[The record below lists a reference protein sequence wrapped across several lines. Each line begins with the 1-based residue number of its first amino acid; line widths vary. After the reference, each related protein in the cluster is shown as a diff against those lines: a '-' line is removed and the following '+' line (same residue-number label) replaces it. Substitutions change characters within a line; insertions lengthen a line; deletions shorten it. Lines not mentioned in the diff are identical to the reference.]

1 MVFPVTG
8 STFVMVLGAG
18 LRESRVRG
26 ALNGVASGTG
36 DERLGGRKGSPDGFS
51 GVCLWWACASAGAW

>member
-1 MVFPVTG
+1 MGFPVTG

-26 ALNGVASGTG
+26 ALKGVASGTG
-36 DERLGGRKGSPDGFS
+36 AERLGGRKGSPDGFS
-51 GVCLWWACASAGAW
+51 GVCL